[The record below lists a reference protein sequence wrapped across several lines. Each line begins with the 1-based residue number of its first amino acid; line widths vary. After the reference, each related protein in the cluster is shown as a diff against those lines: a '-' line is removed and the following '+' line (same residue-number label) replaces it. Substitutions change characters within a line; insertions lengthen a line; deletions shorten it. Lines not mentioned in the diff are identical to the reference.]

1 MIKAILFDL
10 DGVLIDSYEVWF
22 HLLNAVAT
30 KHQYAP
36 ITREM
41 YKTSWGQG
49 LEVDVKLYY
58 TRHTVQQLR
67 AEYDVM
73 YPDYLKYMKVMEGAA
88 QTLQSIK
95 LPKAV
100 ITNSP
105 GGLARIA
112 LSRAKLDGYLTTVVG
127 SDEVPNSK
135 PAPDGVLEACRRLG
149 VKPGETIMVGDSRFD
164 EGAAKSAGA
173 GFRWFTSFAELNL
186 GLP

>member
-1 MIKAILFDL
+1 MVKAILFDL

-30 KHQYAP
+30 KHRYAP
-36 ITREM
+36 ITREQ

-58 TRHTVQQLR
+58 TRHSVEQLR

-73 YPDYLKYMKVMEGAA
+73 YPDYLKYMKVMDGAA
-88 QTLQSIK
+88 RTLQSIT

-105 GGLARIA
+105 GSLARIA
-112 LSRAKLDGYLTTVVG
+112 LSVARLDGYLDTIVG
-127 SDEVPNSK
+127 SDEVAHSK

-149 VKPGETIMVGDSRFD
+149 VEPSETIMVGDSRFD
-164 EGAAKSAGA
+164 EGAARAAGA
-173 GFRWFTSFAELNL
+173 AFRWFTSFSELKL
-186 GLP
+186 

>member
-1 MIKAILFDL
+1 MVKAILFDL

-22 HLLNAVAT
+22 YLLNAVAA
-30 KHQYAP
+30 KHQYPP

-67 AEYDVM
+67 AEYDVL
-73 YPDYLKYMKVMEGAA
+73 YPDFLHYMKVMDGAA
-88 QTLQSIK
+88 ATLQSIT

-105 GGLARIA
+105 VGLAKKA
-112 LSRAKLDGYLTTVVG
+112 LSAARLEGYLDTVVG

-135 PAPDGVLEACRRLG
+135 PAPDGIFEACRRLG
-149 VKPGETIMVGDSRFD
+149 VTPGETIMIGDSRFD
-164 EGAAKSAGA
+164 EGAARAAGA
-173 GFRWFTSFAELNL
+173 DFRWFTSFASLKL
-186 GLP
+186 